1 MEEAKT
7 QENEK
12 LQSALQDMQLQL
24 KETKAMFEKER
35 EAAKKAA
42 DIVPIVKEVPV
53 LDNAAIE
60 KISSENEKLKVRCF
74 KMSNSYDTCYERG
87 MKHSL

>member
-12 LQSALQDMQLQL
+12 LQSALKDMQFQL

-42 DIVPIVKEVPV
+42 DIIPIVKEVPV
-53 LDNAAIE
+53 LDNAMIE
-60 KISSENEKLKVRCF
+60 KISCENEKLKVTF
-74 KMSNSYDTCYERG
+74 ISII
-87 MKHSL
+87 

>member
-12 LQSALQDMQLQL
+12 LQSALQGMQLQL
-24 KETKAMFEKER
+24 KESKAMFEKER
-35 EAAKKAA
+35 EVAKKVA
-42 DIVPIVKEVPV
+42 DVIPIVKEVPV
-53 LDNAAIE
+53 VDNAMIE

-74 KMSNSYDTCYERG
+74 ELFNF
-87 MKHSL
+87 H